1 MSVTLPRAQTV
12 MVDGQGRPTREFY
25 QWFRAVVGGIEGQ
38 ISDLSNIV
46 QGLVN
51 ISKSLGSPEGST
63 TDIISVVNALS
74 DKVDIARVVTG
85 AWSVRGGGPLS
96 DDVILRLD
104 GDRQDPGIS
113 MMYAT
118 DENGAR
124 GWIPQGIPSFV
135 TTDDVAEGATNLYFT
150 TERAQASARTVVGR
164 TVLTF
169 AYGDASP
176 SNIYVAP
183 NDRMAVMV
191 RVVIDTPFDG
201 AGAALKIGTAASPE
215 LLMPAASNDPSAA
228 SSYEFTPDEDLNAGD
243 TIQLAITP
251 GSGATQGGGRIILDA
266 YER

>member
-1 MSVTLPRAQTV
+1 MSITLPRAQTV

-135 TTDDVAEGATNLYFT
+135 TTDDVAEGAANLYFT
-150 TERAQASARTVVGR
+150 TERAQDAVGTILSGAGDVPLAYDDAGNAISASLSATGIAAG
-164 TVLTF
+164 T
-169 AYGDASP
+169 YGDATH
-176 SNIYVAP
+176 VARVTF
-183 NDRMAVMV
+183 DAKGRATGVQAVAISASSGGLDSLITDSGDAFM
-191 RVVIDTPFDG
+191 TEDG
-201 AGAALKIGTAASPE
+201 AD
-215 LLMPAASNDPSAA
+215 LLVA
-228 SSYEFTPDEDLNAGD
+228 
-243 TIQLAITP
+243 
-251 GSGATQGGGRIILDA
+251 
-266 YER
+266 

>member
-1 MSVTLPRAQTV
+1 MSITLPRAQTV

-74 DKVDIARVVTG
+74 DKVDIARVVSG

-150 TERAQASARTVVGR
+150 TERAQDAVGTILSGTGDVPLAYDDAGNAISASLSATGVAAG
-164 TVLTF
+164 T
-169 AYGDASP
+169 YGDATH
-176 SNIYVAP
+176 VARVTF
-183 NDRMAVMV
+183 DSKGRATDVQAVAISASSGGLDSLITDSGDAFM
-191 RVVIDTPFDG
+191 TEDG
-201 AGAALKIGTAASPE
+201 AD
-215 LLMPAASNDPSAA
+215 LLVA
-228 SSYEFTPDEDLNAGD
+228 
-243 TIQLAITP
+243 
-251 GSGATQGGGRIILDA
+251 
-266 YER
+266 